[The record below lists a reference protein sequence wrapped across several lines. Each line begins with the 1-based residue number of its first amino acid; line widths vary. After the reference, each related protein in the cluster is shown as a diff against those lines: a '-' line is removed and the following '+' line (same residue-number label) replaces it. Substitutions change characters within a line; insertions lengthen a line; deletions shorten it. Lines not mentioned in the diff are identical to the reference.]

1 MKNALP
7 WGKGDVEERVG
18 NWKACTALALQNLVD
33 TEGHDTVGSF
43 GLSLSS
49 YRGVWYRRVASTVDN
64 SSKTL

>member
-33 TEGHDTVGSF
+33 TESLDTIGSF

-49 YRGVWYRRVASTVDN
+49 YRGV
-64 SSKTL
+64 